1 MRLFKLRSPSDGAGQ
16 ARPKQ
21 EALTE
26 QISGDGQ
33 RLPAQRQAGGASAWL
48 LKHRLLWLAIIALT
62 LGALLSGP
70 AASFILTMAGGG
82 AVINAAL
89 AFLFVMLLWVT
100 RRHYEII
107 DKQRDEFLGRAERLE
122 KSYDAIVP
130 VLLRTAVD
138 FRDQRTAEHSS
149 RLSEL
154 MAVLARHVGLRKQE
168 LHDITLAA
176 TLHDIGGLGMA
187 EAVLSK
193 PGSLSDEERTQI
205 REHPR
210 MGYEILKGIDFL
222 HGFLK
227 GAAEIIYAHHE
238 RYDGTGYPRGLAGD
252 KIPLGARLLALVDT
266 YDAITSPRP
275 YRRARSH
282 DEAVQEIE
290 RHSGTQFDPEVV
302 AAFLKANEQGLIQR
316 VNRERDEND
325 ASRADSQV
333 RLGRRSIST

>member
-1 MRLFKLRSPSDGAGQ
+1 MRLVRLRSPFSGAGP

-33 RLPAQRQAGGASAWL
+33 RSPAERQAGGASAWL
-48 LKHRLLWLAIIALT
+48 LEHRLLWLAIIALT
-62 LGALLSGP
+62 LGALIFGP
-70 AASFILTMAGGG
+70 AASFMLTLSGGG
-82 AVINAAL
+82 AAVNAAL
-89 AFLFVMLLWVT
+89 AFLFVMLLWLM

-107 DKQRDEFLGRAERLE
+107 DKQREEFLGRAERLE

-138 FRDQRTAEHSS
+138 FRDPRTAEHSS

-154 MAVLARHVGLRKQE
+154 LAVLARHVGLRQQD

-176 TLHDIGGLGMA
+176 TLHDIGELGMA

-193 PGSLSDEERTQI
+193 PGSLSAEERTQM

-210 MGYEILKGIDFL
+210 MGYEILKGIDFV

-227 GAAEIIYAHHE
+227 GAAEIIYTHHE
-238 RYDGTGYPRGLAGD
+238 RYDGTGYPQGLAGE
-252 KIPLGARLLALVDT
+252 KIPLAARIFALVDA
-266 YDAITSPRP
+266 YDAITSQRP

-290 RHSGTQFDPEVV
+290 RLGGTQFDPEVV

-316 VNRERDEND
+316 ANSERLEND
-325 ASRADSQV
+325 VPRAGS
-333 RLGRRSIST
+333 

>member
-1 MRLFKLRSPSDGAGQ
+1 MRLVKLRSPLSG

-33 RLPAQRQAGGASAWL
+33 RSPAESQAGSASAWL
-48 LKHRLLWLAIIALT
+48 LEHRLVWLAIIALT
-62 LGALLSGP
+62 LVALLVGP
-70 AASFILTMAGGG
+70 TASFMLTLAGGG
-82 AVINAAL
+82 AAVNAVL
-89 AFLFVMLLWVT
+89 VFLFMMLLWLM

-107 DKQRDEFLGRAERLE
+107 DKQRYEFLGRAERLE

-138 FRDQRTAEHSS
+138 FRDPRTAEHSS

-154 MAVLARHVGLRKQE
+154 TAVLARHVGLRQRD
-168 LHDITLAA
+168 LRDITLAA

-193 PGSLSDEERTQI
+193 PGSLSGEERTEM

-210 MGYEILKGIDFL
+210 MGYEILKRIDFL

-227 GAAEIIYAHHE
+227 DAAEIIYTHHE
-238 RYDGTGYPRGLAGD
+238 NYDGTGYPQGLAGE
-252 KIPLGARLLALVDT
+252 KIPLGARIFALVYT
-266 YDAITSPRP
+266 YDAITSQRP

-290 RHSGTQFDPEVV
+290 SLSGTQFDPGIV
-302 AAFLKANEQGLIQR
+302 AAFLKANEQGLIQQAD
-316 VNRERDEND
+316 RERLEND
-325 ASRADSQV
+325 ATRA
-333 RLGRRSIST
+333 GR

>member
-1 MRLFKLRSPSDGAGQ
+1 MRLVKLRSPLSG

-33 RLPAQRQAGGASAWL
+33 RSPAERQAGGPSAWL
-48 LKHRLLWLAIIALT
+48 LEHRLLWLAVIALT
-62 LGALLSGP
+62 LGALLVVP
-70 AASFILTMAGGG
+70 AASFVLTLSGGG
-82 AVINAAL
+82 AAVNAAL
-89 AFLFVMLLWVT
+89 AFLFVMLLWLT
-100 RRHYEII
+100 RRHYEVI
-107 DKQRDEFLGRAERLE
+107 DKQRLDFLGRAERLE

-138 FRDQRTAEHSS
+138 FRDPRTAEHSS

-154 MAVLARHVGLRKQE
+154 TAVLARHVGLRQRD
-168 LHDITLAA
+168 LRDITLAA

-193 PGSLSDEERTQI
+193 PGSLSGEERTEM

-210 MGYEILKGIDFL
+210 MGYEILKRIDFL

-227 GAAEIIYAHHE
+227 DAAEIIYAHHE
-238 RYDGTGYPRGLAGD
+238 NYDGTGYPQGLAGE
-252 KIPLGARLLALVDT
+252 KIPLGARIFALVYT
-266 YDAITSPRP
+266 YDAITSQRP

-290 RHSGTQFDPEVV
+290 RLGGTQFDPGIV

-316 VNRERDEND
+316 ANHERPEID
-325 ASRADSQV
+325 ATRA
-333 RLGRRSIST
+333 RS

>member
-1 MRLFKLRSPSDGAGQ
+1 MRLVKLRSPLSG

-33 RLPAQRQAGGASAWL
+33 RSPAERQAGGPSAWL
-48 LKHRLLWLAIIALT
+48 LEHRLLWLAIIALT
-62 LGALLSGP
+62 LGALIFGP
-70 AASFILTMAGGG
+70 AASFMLTLSGG
-82 AVINAAL
+82 AAAVNAAL
-89 AFLFVMLLWVT
+89 AFLFVMLLWLM

-107 DKQRDEFLGRAERLE
+107 DKQREEFLGRAERLE
-122 KSYDAIVP
+122 KGYDAIVP

-138 FRDQRTAEHSS
+138 FRDSRTAEHSS

-154 MAVLARHVGLRKQE
+154 TAVLARHVGLRQQD

-176 TLHDIGGLGMA
+176 TLHDIGGLDMA

-193 PGSLSDEERTQI
+193 PGSLSAEERTEM

-210 MGYEILKGIDFL
+210 IGYEILKGIDFL
-222 HGFLK
+222 HGSLN
-227 GAAEIIYAHHE
+227 GAAEIIYTHHE
-238 RYDGTGYPRGLAGD
+238 RYDGTGYPQGLAGE
-252 KIPLGARLLALVDT
+252 KISLAARIFALVDT
-266 YDAITSPRP
+266 YDAITSQRP

-290 RHSGTQFDPEVV
+290 SLVGTQFDPGIV

-316 VNRERDEND
+316 ANRERLEND
-325 ASRADSQV
+325 VPRAGS
-333 RLGRRSIST
+333 